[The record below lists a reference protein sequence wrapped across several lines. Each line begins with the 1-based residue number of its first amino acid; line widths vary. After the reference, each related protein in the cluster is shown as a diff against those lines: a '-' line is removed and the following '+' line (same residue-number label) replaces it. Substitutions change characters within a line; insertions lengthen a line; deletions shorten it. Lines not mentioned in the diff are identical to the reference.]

1 MIKGITDISTIQ
13 KELRGYEQVDIP
25 YTFTP
30 NTKIKYIT
38 LEESTNSEGFFIGGE
53 YSRMGNERIILQ
65 NGPSIWSVPIRV
77 RDDNND
83 IIYESKFFVPKDD
96 TVDVEKS
103 KDIKELEKTIKAQQ
117 MVIEKMTNT
126 IKNDKIKLQKYENI
140 IQKLRN

>member
-1 MIKGITDISTIQ
+1 MVKGITNISIIQ
-13 KELRGYEQVDIP
+13 KELRGYEQDDMP

-30 NTKIKYIT
+30 KTKIKYIT
-38 LEESTNSEGFFIGGE
+38 LEESTNSEGFFVGGE
-53 YSRMGNERIILQ
+53 YSRMGNERVVLQ
-65 NGPSIWSVPIRV
+65 NGPSIWSVPVRV

-96 TVDVEKS
+96 TVDIEKT
-103 KDIKELEKTIKAQQ
+103 KDVKELEKTIKAQQ
-117 MVIEKMTNT
+117 MVIEKMTTT

>member
-1 MIKGITDISTIQ
+1 MVKGITDISTIQ
-13 KELRGYEQVDIP
+13 KELKGYEQIDMP
-25 YTFTP
+25 YTFIP
-30 NTKIKYIT
+30 NIKIKYIT

-65 NGPSIWSVPIRV
+65 NGPSIWSVPIRF

-96 TVDVEKS
+96 TVDIEKS

-126 IKNDKIKLQKYENI
+126 IKNDKIKLQKYEI
-140 IQKLRN
+140 VIQKLMN

>member
-1 MIKGITDISTIQ
+1 MIKGITDISIIQ

-25 YTFTP
+25 YTFIP
-30 NTKIKYIT
+30 DTKIKYIT
-38 LEESTNSEGFFIGGE
+38 LEESTNSEGFFIGGD
-53 YSRMGNERIILQ
+53 YLRMGNERIVLQ

>member
-1 MIKGITDISTIQ
+1 MVKGITNISIIQ
-13 KELRGYEQVDIP
+13 KELKNYEQIDMP

-30 NTKIKYIT
+30 KTKIKYIT
-38 LEESTNSEGFFIGGE
+38 LEESTNSEGFFVGGE
-53 YSRMGNERIILQ
+53 YSRMGNERVVLQ
-65 NGPSIWSVPIRV
+65 NGPSIWSVPVRV

-96 TVDVEKS
+96 TVDIEKT
-103 KDIKELEKTIKAQQ
+103 KDVKELEKTIKAQQ
-117 MVIEKMTNT
+117 MVIEKMTTT

>member
-1 MIKGITDISTIQ
+1 MVKGITNISTIQ
-13 KELRGYEQVDIP
+13 KELRGYEQVDMP

-30 NTKIKYIT
+30 KTKIKYIT
-38 LEESTNSEGFFIGGE
+38 LEESTNSEGFFVGGE

-65 NGPSIWSVPIRV
+65 NGPSIWSVPVRV

-96 TVDVEKS
+96 TVDIEKT
-103 KDIKELEKTIKAQQ
+103 KDVKELEKTIKAQQ
-117 MVIEKMTNT
+117 MVIEKMTTT
-126 IKNDKIKLQKYENI
+126 IKNDKIKLHKYENI

>member
-13 KELRGYEQVDIP
+13 KELREYEQVDIP

-83 IIYESKFFVPKDD
+83 IIYESKFFVPKND
-96 TVDVEKS
+96 TVVMEKS

-126 IKNDKIKLQKYENI
+126 IKNDKIKLQKYEI
-140 IQKLRN
+140 VIQKLRN

>member
-13 KELRGYEQVDIP
+13 KELREYEQVDIP

-83 IIYESKFFVPKDD
+83 IIYESKFFVPKND
-96 TVDVEKS
+96 TVDMEKS

-117 MVIEKMTNT
+117 MVIEKMTTT

>member
-1 MIKGITDISTIQ
+1 MVKGITNISIIQ
-13 KELRGYEQVDIP
+13 KELRGYEQVDMP

-30 NTKIKYIT
+30 KTKIKYIT
-38 LEESTNSEGFFIGGE
+38 LEESTNSEGFFVGGG
-53 YSRMGNERIILQ
+53 YLRMGNERVILQ
-65 NGPSIWSVPIRV
+65 NGPLIWSVPVRV

-96 TVDVEKS
+96 TVDIEKT
-103 KDIKELEKTIKAQQ
+103 KDVKELEKTIKAQQ
-117 MVIEKMTNT
+117 MVIEKMTTT

>member
-13 KELRGYEQVDIP
+13 KELRGYEQVDMP

-30 NTKIKYIT
+30 KTKIKYIT
-38 LEESTNSEGFFIGGE
+38 LEESTNSEGFFVGGE
-53 YSRMGNERIILQ
+53 YSRMGNERVILQ
-65 NGPSIWSVPIRV
+65 NGPSIWSVPVRV

-96 TVDVEKS
+96 TIDIDKS
-103 KDIKELEKTIKAQQ
+103 KDVKELEKTIKAQQ
-117 MVIEKMTNT
+117 MVIEKMTTT
-126 IKNDKIKLQKYENI
+126 IRNDKIKLQKYENI

>member
-1 MIKGITDISTIQ
+1 MVKGITDISTIQ
-13 KELRGYEQVDIP
+13 KELREYEQIDIP

-38 LEESTNSEGFFIGGE
+38 LEGETNSEGFFIGGE

-83 IIYESKFFVPKDD
+83 IIYESKFFVPKND
-96 TVDVEKS
+96 TVDIKKS

>member
-1 MIKGITDISTIQ
+1 MVKGITNISTIQ
-13 KELRGYEQVDIP
+13 RELRGYEQVDMP

-30 NTKIKYIT
+30 KTKIKYIT
-38 LEESTNSEGFFIGGE
+38 LEESTNSEGFFVGGE

-65 NGPSIWSVPIRV
+65 NGPSIWSVPVRV

-96 TVDVEKS
+96 TIDIDKS
-103 KDIKELEKTIKAQQ
+103 KDVKELEKTIKAQQ
-117 MVIEKMTNT
+117 MVIEKMTAT
-126 IKNDKIKLQKYENI
+126 IKSDKIKLQKYENI

>member
-1 MIKGITDISTIQ
+1 MIKGITDISIIQ

-25 YTFTP
+25 YTFTSD
-30 NTKIKYIT
+30 TKIKYIT
-38 LEESTNSEGFFIGGE
+38 LEEETNSEGFFVGGG
-53 YSRMGNERIILQ
+53 YLRMGNERIVLQ

>member
-1 MIKGITDISTIQ
+1 MVKGITNISTIQ
-13 KELRGYEQVDIP
+13 RELRGYEQVDMP

-30 NTKIKYIT
+30 KTKIKYIT
-38 LEESTNSEGFFIGGE
+38 LEESTNSEGFFVGGE

-65 NGPSIWSVPIRV
+65 NGPSIWSVPVRV

-96 TVDVEKS
+96 TVDIEKT
-103 KDIKELEKTIKAQQ
+103 KDVKELEKTIRAQQ
-117 MVIEKMTNT
+117 MVIEKMTTT
-126 IKNDKIKLQKYENI
+126 IRNDKIKLQKYENI

>member
-1 MIKGITDISTIQ
+1 MVKGITNISTIQ
-13 KELRGYEQVDIP
+13 KELRGYEQVDMP

-30 NTKIKYIT
+30 KTKIKYIT
-38 LEESTNSEGFFIGGE
+38 LEESTNSEGFFVGGE

-65 NGPSIWSVPIRV
+65 NGPSIWSVPVRV

-96 TVDVEKS
+96 TVDIEKT
-103 KDIKELEKTIKAQQ
+103 KDVKELEKTIRAQQ
-117 MVIEKMTNT
+117 MVIEKMTTT
-126 IKNDKIKLQKYENI
+126 IRNDKIKLQKYENI

>member
-30 NTKIKYIT
+30 DTKIKYIT
-38 LEESTNSEGFFIGGE
+38 LEESSNSEGFFIGGG
-53 YSRMGNERIILQ
+53 YLRMGNERIVLQ

-83 IIYESKFFVPKDD
+83 IIYESKFFVPKND
-96 TVDVEKS
+96 TVNMEKS
-103 KDIKELEKTIKAQQ
+103 RDIKELEKTIKAQQ

>member
-1 MIKGITDISTIQ
+1 MVKGITNISTIQ
-13 KELRGYEQVDIP
+13 RELRGYEQVDMP

-30 NTKIKYIT
+30 KTKIKYIT
-38 LEESTNSEGFFIGGE
+38 LEESTNSEGFFVGGE

-96 TVDVEKS
+96 TVDIEKT
-103 KDIKELEKTIKAQQ
+103 KDVKELEKTIRAQQ
-117 MVIEKMTNT
+117 MVIEKMTTT
-126 IKNDKIKLQKYENI
+126 IRNDKIKLQKYENI